1 MGKMSELAAQKE
13 VIDEINEIDF
23 KPLDIPE
30 TNVRSAISSWKKT
43 MLSLVASAL
52 ETYKV
57 NSTKPIMNSEVAV
70 LKISFIES
78 DGETEPRYDVDD
90 LRAQMQGVLDEL
102 ENMQQGITDGWYEKQ
117 QDYAM
122 DNMTCDKVDEEEK

>member
-1 MGKMSELAAQKE
+1 
-13 VIDEINEIDF
+13 
-23 KPLDIPE
+23 
-30 TNVRSAISSWKKT
+30 

-78 DGETEPRYDVDD
+78 DGETEPHYDVDD